1 MHTQRTC
8 THTTHMPAPLHRHPS
23 ACGCACAGQARAAG
37 RHGGEQPAV
46 RAGDGQAAP
55 ANARADGALTRRPS
69 SGGGWLLLLLLWW
82 WWCLFCIAA
91 CVGWLLDRRCHRFT
105 QFKPQCAF
113 SPTRSFPFPSFGLAV
128 TCLYF
133 SLSLSLSL
141 PRPCGGSCCRGCLK
155 SAQSTPL
162 HSAAHNN
169 NNSSSSSTNDC
180 IFSHDHNHHC
190 LACLIQLWWR
200 GWVDVVTRGERREES
215 CCSKV
220 MERESRW

>member
-1 MHTQRTC
+1 MHTHNTHTTHTTHMHTHNTHMHTQCTCTHTTHMHTQHTHAHTTHTCTQRTC

-133 SLSLSLSL
+133 SLSLSLSSSPVWWQL
-141 PRPCGGSCCRGCLK
+141 LQGLSEIGAEHAV
-155 SAQSTPL
+155 AQ
-162 HSAAHNN
+162 
-169 NNSSSSSTNDC
+169 
-180 IFSHDHNHHC
+180 
-190 LACLIQLWWR
+190 
-200 GWVDVVTRGERREES
+200 RRTQQQQQQQQQHQ
-215 CCSKV
+215 
-220 MERESRW
+220 